1 MVTIEELEAA
11 TQKEEL
17 KELLSPISTD
27 LFSQLEM
34 LGQFAIAKVF
44 VTQCN
49 NTPSVCCLY

>member
-1 MVTIEELEAA
+1 MVTIEELEEVLSA
-11 TQKEEL
+11 TQRGL

-27 LFSQLEM
+27 LFSQQEM

-49 NTPSVCCLY
+49 NTP